1 MPVKEVA
8 MRGHTTHTLAEKLN
22 LRRTGSPVSL
32 ALAAL
37 VVLFLAWLIFS
48 TGGTAMAQTGGDYT
62 LTRSVIS
69 GGGGELTGGSYT
81 LAGTI
86 GQPDAGA
93 LTRSNYTLGG
103 GFWSGAGDRY
113 YIYLPLVVRN

>member
-1 MPVKEVA
+1 
-8 MRGHTTHTLAEKLN
+8 MRGHTTHNLAEKLN
-22 LRRTGSPVSL
+22 LHRTNHRVNL

-37 VVLFLAWLIFS
+37 AVLCLAWLVFS
-48 TGGTAMAQTGGDYT
+48 TGGAALAQTGGGYT

-69 GGGGELTGGSYT
+69 SGGGELTGGSYT

-93 LTRSNYTLGG
+93 LTGGQYTLGG
-103 GFWSGAGDRY
+103 GLWSGIGDRVH
-113 YIYLPLVVRN
+113 IYLPLVVRH